1 MIKEFKIDYLDEV
14 MKIWLE
20 TNINTHDFIE
30 KEYWINNFDL
40 VKNLLP
46 NAKVYIFQENNIIKG
61 FIGIIEE
68 GYIAGVFVK
77 EEYQREGIG
86 KKLIE
91 YIKPK
96 YKQLKLDVYT
106 KNENAINFYL
116 KNNFKIVNEK
126 NNEDTNMFEYEMIFS
141 KS

>member
-1 MIKEFKIDYLDEV
+1 MIKEFKMDYLDEV

-40 VKNLLP
+40 VKKILP
-46 NAKVYIFQENNIIKG
+46 NAKIYIFQENNIIKG
-61 FIGIIEE
+61 FIGIIED
-68 GYIAGVFVK
+68 GYLAGLFVK
-77 EEYQREGIG
+77 EEYQREGVG

-96 YKQLKLDVYT
+96 YKQLKLDVYA

-116 KNNFKIVNEK
+116 KNNFKRVNEK
-126 NNEDTNMFEYEMIFS
+126 NNEDTKELEYEMIFS
-141 KS
+141 

>member
-1 MIKEFKIDYLDEV
+1 MIKEFKMDYLDEV

-40 VKNLLP
+40 VKKILP
-46 NAKVYIFQENNIIKG
+46 NAKIYIFQENNIIKG
-61 FIGIIEE
+61 FIGIIED
-68 GYIAGVFVK
+68 GYIAGLFVK
-77 EEYQREGIG
+77 EEYQREGVG

-96 YKQLKLDVYT
+96 YKQLKLDVYA

-116 KNNFKIVNEK
+116 KNNFKRVNEK
-126 NNEDTNMFEYEMIFS
+126 NNEDTKELEYEMIFS
-141 KS
+141 